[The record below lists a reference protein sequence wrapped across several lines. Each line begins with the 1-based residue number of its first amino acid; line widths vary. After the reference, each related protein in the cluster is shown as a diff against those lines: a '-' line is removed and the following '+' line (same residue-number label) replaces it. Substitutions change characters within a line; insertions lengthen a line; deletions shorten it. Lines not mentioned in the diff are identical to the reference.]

1 MQDERQQAS
10 PSVMAHRWINL
21 YFLLYSVRR
30 VSSKKE
36 YCKSVGLCPQ
46 NFGAIEHDRQSV
58 SMAVLCNTINK
69 YGVRPDWLFLG
80 EGDPF

>member
-1 MQDERQQAS
+1 MS
-10 PSVMAHRWINL
+10 HRWINL
-21 YFLLYSVRR
+21 YFLLYAERKVT
-30 VSSKKE
+30 SKKE

-69 YGVRPDWLFLG
+69 YGVRPSGSQEKPSKMLIYKQIRRLF
-80 EGDPF
+80 F